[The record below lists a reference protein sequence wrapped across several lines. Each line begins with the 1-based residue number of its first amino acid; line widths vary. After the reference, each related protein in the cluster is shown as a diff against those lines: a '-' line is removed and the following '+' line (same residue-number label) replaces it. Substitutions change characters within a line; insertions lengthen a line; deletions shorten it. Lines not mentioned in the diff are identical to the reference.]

1 MNKVKNENLKI
12 LGRLVQDG
20 AQVSEPPTPKG
31 EHICGL
37 QEMLPFSKRSNILNN
52 PRMYSPLGV
61 GGSEAFAEC
70 AKITL
75 RWVKSPDLNH
85 YPHVSRRVKITIAS
99 LLSVFEVFLRCLC
112 VGDAGIM
119 GTSQR
124 LVPAAFHRWA
134 ILLFIVATGILGLKA
149 QPLDS
154 LVQIALRQNPELKA
168 RYTRYQSQLERAPQQ
183 SQLADPQ
190 LDFSTQF
197 LPLRMRTWEQAAII
211 GGMQEFPW
219 PGTLST
225 RSALTLS
232 EARVTYEQAEVEALN
247 LRYEV
252 KMAWLEYYLAV
263 NSIRFLEESITL
275 SRSAERLALARVESG
290 RGNATEVLKVQ
301 LKIRQQEQQLNL
313 LKNRTQFPQYR
324 LNQLL
329 NRPAQTPI
337 QLKET
342 LTFEILPFQMDSL
355 LQQIKQEHP
364 AISSLRYEKEAS
376 RQMEALNRLEGK
388 PDIGLGL
395 DYVVM
400 SKITE
405 HGLTS
410 DGKDMVMPR
419 IGIRL
424 PLYRKKY
431 EAKAREEQLRRES
444 LDLEAQALGNDF
456 AANLGRAMSLQE
468 EARLTHEFVQ
478 EQLKTL
484 DALIK
489 MQEGNFSTNADLYE
503 SLLENYELR
512 LEYQLM
518 DLDAIVKVQQAKA
531 EVEKLRS

>member
-1 MNKVKNENLKI
+1 MKTRLKVF
-12 LGRLVQDG
+12 VQDR
-20 AQVSEPPTPKG
+20 AVVCQPPTPKG
-31 EHICGL
+31 EYIGGL
-37 QEMLPFSKRSNILNN
+37 STNLLLNKNEIFYNIPKRYL
-52 PRMYSPLGV
+52 PLGV
-61 GGSEAFAEC
+61 GGSMASASC
-70 AKITL
+70 AKTRFCWSFLPFFLALI
-75 RWVKSPDLNH
+75 SF
-85 YPHVSRRVKITIAS
+85 AS
-99 LLSVFEVFLRCLC
+99 STPLL
-112 VGDAGIM
+112 
-119 GTSQR
+119 
-124 LVPAAFHRWA
+124 
-134 ILLFIVATGILGLKA
+134 A

-154 LVQIALRQNPELKA
+154 LIQIALRQNPELKA

-219 PGTLST
+219 PGTLAT
-225 RSALTLS
+225 RSSLALS
-232 EARVTYEQAEVEALN
+232 QARVTYEQAEVEALN
-247 LRYEV
+247 LKYEV
-252 KMAWLEYYLAV
+252 QMAWLDYYQTLQSL
-263 NSIRFLEESITL
+263 SILEESITL
-275 SRSAERLALARVESG
+275 SRSAERLAKARVESG
-290 RGNATEVLKVQ
+290 RGNASEMLKVQ

-313 LKNRTQFPQYR
+313 LKNRLHFPQYR

-329 NRPAQTPI
+329 NQPADTPI
-337 QLKET
+337 KLEQQLD
-342 LTFEILPFQMDSL
+342 FELQTIRMDSL
-355 LQQIKQEHP
+355 LADIKRNHP
-364 AISSLRYEKEAS
+364 AISSLRYEQEAS

-410 DGKDMVMPR
+410 DGKDMIMPR
-419 IGIRL
+419 IGVRL

-444 LDLEAQALGNDF
+444 LELEAQALGNDF
-456 AANLGRAMSLQE
+456 AATLGRALSLQE

-484 DALIK
+484 DALIN
-489 MQEGNFSTNADLYE
+489 MQEGNFSTNADVYE
-503 SLLENYELR
+503 SLLENYQLR

-518 DLDAIVKVQQAKA
+518 DLEAVVKAQQARIL
-531 EVEKLRS
+531 VEKLKS

>member
-1 MNKVKNENLKI
+1 MNKVKHEFV
-12 LGRLVQDG
+12 R
-20 AQVSEPPTPKG
+20 
-31 EHICGL
+31 
-37 QEMLPFSKRSNILNN
+37 
-52 PRMYSPLGV
+52 Y
-61 GGSEAFAEC
+61 
-70 AKITL
+70 L
-75 RWVKSPDLNH
+75 RWFKSPDLNH
-85 YPHVSRRVKITIAS
+85 YLHVSRRVKIAIAA
-99 LLSVFEVFLRCLC
+99 LLSGFEVISRCLC
-112 VGDAGIM
+112 VRDAGIM

-134 ILLFIVATGILGLKA
+134 ILLFILGAGNLALTA

-154 LVQIALRQNPELKA
+154 LVQIALRQNPQLKA

-183 SQLADPQ
+183 NQLADPQ

-232 EARVTYEQAEVEALN
+232 EARVTYEQAEAEALN

-252 KMAWLEYYLAV
+252 KMAWLDYYLTV
-263 NSIRFLEESITL
+263 NSIHFLEESITL

-337 QLKET
+337 QLNET
-342 LTFEILPFQMDSL
+342 LSFEILPFQMDSL
-355 LQQIKQEHP
+355 LQHIKREHP

-376 RQMEALNRLEGK
+376 RQVEALNRLEGK

-400 SKITE
+400 SKVTE

-410 DGKDMVMPR
+410 AGKDMVMPR

-456 AANLGRAMSLQE
+456 AATLGRAISLQE

>member
-1 MNKVKNENLKI
+1 MSKVKNENLRFW
-12 LGRLVQDG
+12 GHWAQDG
-20 AQVSEPPTPKG
+20 AQVSDPPTPKG

-37 QEMLPFSKRSNILNN
+37 QETLPFSKRSNFFDS

-61 GGSEAFAEC
+61 GGSQAFAEC
-70 AKITL
+70 AKIGL
-75 RWVKSPDLNH
+75 Q
-85 YPHVSRRVKITIAS
+85 
-99 LLSVFEVFLRCLC
+99 LSVLPFLLVFCTLNL
-112 VGDAGIM
+112 
-119 GTSQR
+119 T
-124 LVPAAFHRWA
+124 
-134 ILLFIVATGILGLKA
+134 A
-149 QPLDS
+149 QSLDS

-183 SQLADPQ
+183 NQLADPQ

-252 KMAWLEYYLAV
+252 KMAWLDYYLTV
-263 NSIRFLEESITL
+263 NSIHFLEESITL

-337 QLKET
+337 QLNEI

-355 LQQIKQEHP
+355 LQQIKREHP

-456 AANLGRAMSLQE
+456 AATLGRAISLQE

-489 MQEGNFSTNADLYE
+489 MQEGNFSTNADVYE
-503 SLLENYELR
+503 NLLENYELR